1 MIKRFVLGLAAAVAA
16 HATAL
21 AADPAFRAAA
31 DPSVPFPELS
41 HATLKDGVFPNR
53 ANLRLIAPGMTKD
66 QVYLLLGVPHFHEGV
81 FGVRRWNYI
90 LKFYTGVGDESITC
104 QFQIRY
110 DAHMRI
116 SGAWWKGRA
125 CADLD
130 RTSLAMARNDPPAP
144 VYAPPEMRPVATLPS
159 PPRDRSFVIYFEFDG
174 STVSAP
180 GRKVLRAAAEAASM
194 GPASIAL
201 VSHTDASGDAAY
213 NLALSERRSRA
224 VLDALVALGVPA
236 DRIRSQAVGETDP
249 AVRTAD
255 GVKEPQNR
263 RTTLVI
269 GS

>member
-1 MIKRFVLGLAAAVAA
+1 MIKRLVLGLAAAVAA

-31 DPSVPFPELS
+31 DPSVSFPELS

-81 FGVRRWNYI
+81 FGVHRWNYI

-116 SGAWWKGRA
+116 GGAWWKGQA

-130 RTSLAMARNDPPAP
+130 RASLAMARNDPPAA
-144 VYAPPEMRPVATLPS
+144 VYAPPEMQSATTL
-159 PPRDRSFVIYFEFDG
+159 PRDRSFVIYFEFDG
-174 STVSAP
+174 STVPAP
-180 GRKVLRAAAEAASM
+180 GQKVLRAAAKAASM
-194 GPASIAL
+194 GPSSIAL

-224 VLDALVALGVPA
+224 VLDTLVALGVPA
-236 DRIRSQAVGETDP
+236 NTIRSQAVGETDP
-249 AVRTAD
+249 AVPTAD
-255 GVKEPQNR
+255 GVKEPLNR

-269 GS
+269 GF